1 MANSKQTSGK
11 SFLVQGSILAVA
23 GVITKIIGAV
33 YRVPLVNIMGDTGMG
48 YYGVAFQIYA
58 IALTLTSYSLPLAV
72 SKLVSARVAVG
83 QYRNAYKV
91 FRGALAFAITV
102 GGTAALIIFFGAGF
116 IASELMAMSL
126 SAYALRVL
134 APCILVV
141 ALLGVFRGFF
151 QGNGSMIP
159 TAFSQVLEQIV
170 NAVVSVLG
178 AYLLLKAGRAASD
191 GSLGYA
197 FAAAG
202 GTLGTV
208 AGAASAL
215 LLLVF
220 IFSVYRRV
228 LKRQMRKDRTRKRE
242 SYQRI
247 FKILFITIAPVLL
260 SSTVY
265 NLCGVVDNAMFGSIM
280 SAQGYQEAEYANYV
294 GILSGK
300 YDTVINVPLAKN
312 SILAGFI
319 NTEKS
324 TKDASMIDSIR
335 ISRINRNTL
344 LLQVEEKQMIGYIEF
359 QGQCVNFDRQ
369 GIIQIITDAPLENV
383 PKIEGIDV
391 KEAVQGERLSGISRT
406 KLNTIL
412 SVGKMLEKMENKP
425 DRLGFNELNQLV
437 MYYGDIEVRLG
448 DDENMDEKINRLVG
462 ILPELEGMSGIL
474 HLENTTEDSE
484 SVVFDDSTQ
493 EEEVRQDQE
502 TDGENDQE
510 DASGLEYSDGSDSA
524 DTKSRENG

>member
-1 MANSKQTSGK
+1 MSRRK
-11 SFLVQGSILAVA
+11 LYR
-23 GVITKIIGAV
+23 II
-33 YRVPLVNIMGDTGMG
+33 I
-48 YYGVAFQIYA
+48 
-58 IALTLTSYSLPLAV
+58 
-72 SKLVSARVAVG
+72 
-83 QYRNAYKV
+83 
-91 FRGALAFAITV
+91 
-102 GGTAALIIFFGAGF
+102 
-116 IASELMAMSL
+116 E
-126 SAYALRVL
+126 
-134 APCILVV
+134 
-141 ALLGVFRGFF
+141 
-151 QGNGSMIP
+151 
-159 TAFSQVLEQIV
+159 
-170 NAVVSVLG
+170 
-178 AYLLLKAGRAASD
+178 
-191 GSLGYA
+191 
-197 FAAAG
+197 
-202 GTLGTV
+202 
-208 AGAASAL
+208 AGAAAL
-215 LLLVF
+215 LIFVLVF
-220 IFSVYRRV
+220 FLGFRVTSVQVEGNSFYTDDQI
-228 LKRQMRKDRTRKRE
+228 KNM
-242 SYQRI
+242 
-247 FKILFITIAPVLL
+247 
-260 SSTVY
+260 
-265 NLCGVVDNAMFGSIM
+265 
-280 SAQGYQEAEYANYV
+280 
-294 GILSGK
+294 
-300 YDTVINVPLAKN
+300 VINVPLAKN

-324 TKDASMIDSIR
+324 TKDASMIDSIK

-493 EEEVRQDQE
+493 EEEVQQDQE

>member
-1 MANSKQTSGK
+1 MSRRK
-11 SFLVQGSILAVA
+11 LYR
-23 GVITKIIGAV
+23 II
-33 YRVPLVNIMGDTGMG
+33 I
-48 YYGVAFQIYA
+48 
-58 IALTLTSYSLPLAV
+58 
-72 SKLVSARVAVG
+72 
-83 QYRNAYKV
+83 
-91 FRGALAFAITV
+91 
-102 GGTAALIIFFGAGF
+102 
-116 IASELMAMSL
+116 E
-126 SAYALRVL
+126 
-134 APCILVV
+134 
-141 ALLGVFRGFF
+141 
-151 QGNGSMIP
+151 
-159 TAFSQVLEQIV
+159 
-170 NAVVSVLG
+170 
-178 AYLLLKAGRAASD
+178 
-191 GSLGYA
+191 
-197 FAAAG
+197 
-202 GTLGTV
+202 
-208 AGAASAL
+208 AGAAAL
-215 LLLVF
+215 LIFVLVF
-220 IFSVYRRV
+220 FLGFRVTSVQVEGNSFYTDDQI
-228 LKRQMRKDRTRKRE
+228 KNM
-242 SYQRI
+242 
-247 FKILFITIAPVLL
+247 
-260 SSTVY
+260 
-265 NLCGVVDNAMFGSIM
+265 
-280 SAQGYQEAEYANYV
+280 
-294 GILSGK
+294 
-300 YDTVINVPLAKN
+300 VINVPLAKN

-510 DASGLEYSDGSDSA
+510 DAYGLEYSDGSDSA

>member
-1 MANSKQTSGK
+1 MSRRK
-11 SFLVQGSILAVA
+11 LYR
-23 GVITKIIGAV
+23 II
-33 YRVPLVNIMGDTGMG
+33 I
-48 YYGVAFQIYA
+48 
-58 IALTLTSYSLPLAV
+58 
-72 SKLVSARVAVG
+72 
-83 QYRNAYKV
+83 
-91 FRGALAFAITV
+91 
-102 GGTAALIIFFGAGF
+102 
-116 IASELMAMSL
+116 E
-126 SAYALRVL
+126 
-134 APCILVV
+134 
-141 ALLGVFRGFF
+141 
-151 QGNGSMIP
+151 
-159 TAFSQVLEQIV
+159 
-170 NAVVSVLG
+170 
-178 AYLLLKAGRAASD
+178 
-191 GSLGYA
+191 
-197 FAAAG
+197 
-202 GTLGTV
+202 
-208 AGAASAL
+208 AGAAAL
-215 LLLVF
+215 LIFVLVF
-220 IFSVYRRV
+220 FLGFRVTSVQVEGNSFYTDDQI
-228 LKRQMRKDRTRKRE
+228 KNM
-242 SYQRI
+242 
-247 FKILFITIAPVLL
+247 
-260 SSTVY
+260 
-265 NLCGVVDNAMFGSIM
+265 
-280 SAQGYQEAEYANYV
+280 
-294 GILSGK
+294 
-300 YDTVINVPLAKN
+300 VINVPLAKN

-324 TKDASMIDSIR
+324 TKDASMIDTIR

>member
-1 MANSKQTSGK
+1 MSRRK
-11 SFLVQGSILAVA
+11 LYR
-23 GVITKIIGAV
+23 II
-33 YRVPLVNIMGDTGMG
+33 I
-48 YYGVAFQIYA
+48 
-58 IALTLTSYSLPLAV
+58 
-72 SKLVSARVAVG
+72 
-83 QYRNAYKV
+83 
-91 FRGALAFAITV
+91 
-102 GGTAALIIFFGAGF
+102 
-116 IASELMAMSL
+116 E
-126 SAYALRVL
+126 
-134 APCILVV
+134 
-141 ALLGVFRGFF
+141 
-151 QGNGSMIP
+151 
-159 TAFSQVLEQIV
+159 
-170 NAVVSVLG
+170 
-178 AYLLLKAGRAASD
+178 
-191 GSLGYA
+191 
-197 FAAAG
+197 
-202 GTLGTV
+202 
-208 AGAASAL
+208 AGAAAL
-215 LLLVF
+215 LIFVLVF
-220 IFSVYRRV
+220 FLGFRVTSVQVEGNSFYTDDQI
-228 LKRQMRKDRTRKRE
+228 KNM
-242 SYQRI
+242 
-247 FKILFITIAPVLL
+247 
-260 SSTVY
+260 
-265 NLCGVVDNAMFGSIM
+265 
-280 SAQGYQEAEYANYV
+280 
-294 GILSGK
+294 
-300 YDTVINVPLAKN
+300 VINVPLAKN

-383 PKIEGIDV
+383 PKIEGTDV

>member
-1 MANSKQTSGK
+1 MSRRK
-11 SFLVQGSILAVA
+11 LYR
-23 GVITKIIGAV
+23 II
-33 YRVPLVNIMGDTGMG
+33 I
-48 YYGVAFQIYA
+48 
-58 IALTLTSYSLPLAV
+58 
-72 SKLVSARVAVG
+72 
-83 QYRNAYKV
+83 
-91 FRGALAFAITV
+91 
-102 GGTAALIIFFGAGF
+102 
-116 IASELMAMSL
+116 E
-126 SAYALRVL
+126 
-134 APCILVV
+134 
-141 ALLGVFRGFF
+141 
-151 QGNGSMIP
+151 
-159 TAFSQVLEQIV
+159 
-170 NAVVSVLG
+170 
-178 AYLLLKAGRAASD
+178 
-191 GSLGYA
+191 
-197 FAAAG
+197 
-202 GTLGTV
+202 
-208 AGAASAL
+208 AGAAAL
-215 LLLVF
+215 LIFVLVF
-220 IFSVYRRV
+220 FLGFRVTSVQVEGNSFYTDDQI
-228 LKRQMRKDRTRKRE
+228 KNM
-242 SYQRI
+242 
-247 FKILFITIAPVLL
+247 
-260 SSTVY
+260 
-265 NLCGVVDNAMFGSIM
+265 
-280 SAQGYQEAEYANYV
+280 
-294 GILSGK
+294 
-300 YDTVINVPLAKN
+300 VINVPLAKN

-448 DDENMDEKINRLVG
+448 DDENMDEKLNRLVG

-524 DTKSRENG
+524 DTKSREPRKM